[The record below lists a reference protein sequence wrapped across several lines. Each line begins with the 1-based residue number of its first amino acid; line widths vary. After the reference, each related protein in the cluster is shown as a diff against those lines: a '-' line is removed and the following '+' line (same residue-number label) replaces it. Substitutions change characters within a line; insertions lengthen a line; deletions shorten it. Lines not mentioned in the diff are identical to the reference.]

1 MPLTEENGEMV
12 ENDRERERERER
24 PNRSQCQWKKQMIIS
39 SESWKSLN
47 QSCFWRSILDIQN
60 ESEELT
66 LRLTTVVLKSNLGF
80 LLDKILY
87 SRPFQVLLLR
97 LGFNFQDSCSGTFLV
112 SHFFQNQKFYC
123 IKPRAVKHIS
133 PIIQNNGFSSSY
145 KERCFFPLNKK
156 MTASNPGCRGH
167 HDDPTNPGSVA
178 STTGNSLN
186 KMPQRVQ
193 GIVEGVPANGL

>member
-1 MPLTEENGEMV
+1 M
-12 ENDRERERERER
+12 
-24 PNRSQCQWKKQMIIS
+24 
-39 SESWKSLN
+39 N

-87 SRPFQVLLLR
+87 SRQFEVLLLR
-97 LGFNFQDSCSGTFLV
+97 LAFNFQDSCSGTFFV

-133 PIIQNNGFSSSY
+133 PIIQNNGFSSPY
-145 KERCFFPLNKK
+145 EERCFFSFEQKN
-156 MTASNPGCRGH
+156 
-167 HDDPTNPGSVA
+167 D
-178 STTGNSLN
+178 SL
-186 KMPQRVQ
+186 KSRLSRPSRRSDEPRI
-193 GIVEGVPANGL
+193 GGLDNRKQFK